1 VSVISLSMLCL
12 QSDLLGRMFIIA
24 DTYNNAVRVYSDAGD
39 KTPPKLLKV
48 LTEVC
53 CALCTGERCAGVRYS
68 I

>member
-1 VSVISLSMLCL
+1 
-12 QSDLLGRMFIIA
+12 LLGRMFIIA